1 MRAKTI
7 AEHLPPEWEAAGHG
21 VAYPS
26 PTARVTLQ
34 VDMNRSLSILGFT
47 EADPAA
53 SNRDFAEDLLATLN
67 PVLCPSSQDALVEAL
82 VTQMSTWQA
91 DTPQGPDY
99 VENLLRKLLLEH
111 QNRQKAHHDRNAKQP
126 LAALRCLPG
135 GGDPV
140 LPDTCAAIR
149 A

>member
-1 MRAKTI
+1 
-7 AEHLPPEWEAAGHG
+7 
-21 VAYPS
+21 
-26 PTARVTLQ
+26 
-34 VDMNRSLSILGFT
+34 MNREEYAKWEEDAARALSGRYT
-47 EADPAA
+47 PAEIKIVLDWFR
-53 SNRDFAEDLLATLN
+53 SIAEDLLATLN